1 MKPTDC
7 KKDII
12 IFGKWTE
19 EQLNQIFRQASEI
32 NNTSQRIDFL
42 SKLFLSTPYKPSTLI
57 GNKDMPELFVINL
70 AEVDCL
76 TFIEYIEA
84 MRMSGSFE
92 EFKETLKGVRYR
104 AGEIAFEKRKHF
116 FSDWTGSEPVY
127 VKDITEI
134 LGGYRTEKVE
144 KILNLKDISGTL
156 FLDGIEVQR
165 REIKYIPA
173 GFIDELVINRPVP
186 KVLSWGLETGDY
198 IGIYSE
204 LPGLDVSHVGIAIKY
219 KKIVYLRHASSQ
231 KKKVI
236 DEDLKG
242 YLSGKPGIIVFRP
255 KDY

>member
-19 EQLNQIFRQASEI
+19 EQLNQILHQASEI

-42 SKLFLSTPYKPSTLI
+42 SKLFLSTPYKQSTLI

-70 AEVDCL
+70 SEMDCL

-84 MRMSGSFE
+84 MRLSSSFE
-92 EFKETLKGVRYR
+92 EFKEALKRVRYR
-104 AGEIAFEKRKHF
+104 VGDVAFEKRKHF
-116 FSDWTGSEPVY
+116 FSDWTESEPVY
-127 VKDITEI
+127 IEDVTEV
-134 LGGYRTEKVE
+134 LGGYRTVKVE
-144 KILNLKDISGTL
+144 KTLNLKDISGTL

-173 GFIDELVINRPVP
+173 SFIDEPLTSKDKSVIN
-186 KVLSWGLETGDY
+186 GLETGDY
-198 IGIYSE
+198 IGLYSE
-204 LPGLDVSHVGIAIKY
+204 LPGLDASHVGIAIKY
-219 KKIVYLRHASSQ
+219 KRMVYLRHASSQ

-255 KDY
+255 KD

>member
-7 KKDII
+7 KKESII
-12 IFGKWTE
+12 SGKWIE
-19 EQLNQIFRQASEI
+19 EQLNQILRQASEI

-70 AEVDCL
+70 SEMDCL

-92 EFKETLKGVRYR
+92 EFKEALKRVRYR
-104 AGEIAFEKRKHF
+104 AGEVAFEKRKHF
-116 FSDWTGSEPVY
+116 FSDWTESEPVY
-127 VKDITEI
+127 VEDITEL
-134 LGGYRTEKVE
+134 LGGHRTVKVE

-156 FLDGIEVQR
+156 FLDGIEVQK

-173 GFIDELVINRPVP
+173 GWIDELVINR
-186 KVLSWGLETGDY
+186 LETGDY
-198 IGIYSE
+198 IGLYSE

-219 KKIVYLRHASSQ
+219 KRMIYLRHASSQ
-231 KKKVI
+231 KKKVV

-255 KDY
+255 KD